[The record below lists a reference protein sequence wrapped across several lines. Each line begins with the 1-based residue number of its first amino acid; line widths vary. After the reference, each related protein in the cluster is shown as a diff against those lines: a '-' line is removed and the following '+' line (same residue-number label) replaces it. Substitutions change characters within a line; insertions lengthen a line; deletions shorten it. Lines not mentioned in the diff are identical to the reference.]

1 MVIVDTTIW
10 IDYFKGLA
18 TRETEWLDREL
29 DRQRLGITDLILCE
43 ALQGIRDEPR
53 FSQVSAELLK
63 LEVFAAGGTDL
74 ALATARNY
82 RLLRA
87 RGRTVRA
94 TIDGLIATF
103 CLLNGHALLHNDRD
117 YDAFE
122 QILGL
127 TVVHPLGA
135 SSLPPM

>member
-1 MVIVDTTIW
+1 MVIVDTTVW
-10 IDYFKGLA
+10 IDYLNGVA
-18 TRETEWLDREL
+18 TRETGWLDREL

-43 ALQGIRDEPR
+43 VLQGIRDEAR
-53 FSQVSAELLK
+53 FRQVSGELLK
-63 LEVFAAGGTDL
+63 LMVFEVGGIDL

-82 RLLRA
+82 RRLRA
-87 RGRTVRA
+87 RGRTVRT

-103 CLLNGHALLHNDRD
+103 CLLNQHALLHNDRD

-127 TVVHPLGA
+127 TVVRP
-135 SSLPPM
+135 